1 MSLIFKKEINPSMF
15 NRGFS
20 IPVKVVPVLSTYLKG
35 VAPVHGEKRAIK
47 ILLNGEIFDA
57 TLTSV
62 GFNRD
67 KYPKHKDMWQIVY
80 GANSPIAKKFAEI
93 FARSRAAN
101 FNLPETEREYFAFY
115 ATDVADMFS
124 VEPIFNAEIS
134 AVCANLDEVSIEHL
148 LEFDDNAALV
158 EKFRLEK
165 IRHLNRSI
173 GDDLKKF
180 YKFRCQICGKDFG
193 RLYGVRIAECH
204 HIDYFVR
211 SLNNDASNLLILCPN
226 HHRIIH
232 AAEPVFDRENK
243 IFRYDDGSCESLTLN
258 GHL

>member
-1 MSLIFKKEINPSMF
+1 MDFILKKEIMPSLF

-20 IPVKVVPVLSTYLKG
+20 IPVKAMKVLSAHLKG
-35 VAPVHGEKRAIK
+35 GALSHGEKRAIK
-47 ILLNGEIFDA
+47 ILLDGETFDA

-115 ATDVADMFS
+115 ATDVANMFS

-134 AVCANLDEVSIEHL
+134 AVCANLDEVSIEYL
-148 LEFDDNAALV
+148 LEFDNNAALV

-173 GDDLKKF
+173 GDDLKKLYNF
-180 YKFRCQICGKDFG
+180 SCQICGYSFKKF
-193 RLYGVRIAECH
+193 YGVEVAECH
-204 HIDYFVR
+204 HIDYFSR
-211 SLNNDASNLLILCPN
+211 SLNNDASNLLIVCPN

-232 AAEPVFDRENK
+232 AAEPVFDRDRK
-243 IFRYDDGSCESLTLN
+243 IFRYDDGSCESLKLN
-258 GHL
+258 EHL